1 MLMKSM
7 LVKRPSWRVNKI
19 WNYDMQIVI
28 HALCMHTNYM
38 TDIHISLFFP
48 WIFKV
53 RKLKGIFS
61 SFAQFHILPWTSV
74 ADNYKLW
81 YNRRL
86 RKCTFSFI
94 WYIFSH
100 KTQMSCINIPLNT
113 YTNLSLIKKYNWLFY
128 YYINDGNSVHVPTI
142 RCKKKWF

>member
-1 MLMKSM
+1 M
-7 LVKRPSWRVNKI
+7 NEI
-19 WNYDMQIVI
+19 WNYDMQIVM
-28 HALCMHTNYM
+28 HASCMHTNYM
-38 TDIHISLFFP
+38 TDIHILLFFP
-48 WIFKV
+48 WILKV
-53 RKLKGIFS
+53 CKLKGIFS
-61 SFAQFHILPWTSV
+61 SFVQFHILPWTSV

-113 YTNLSLIKKYNWLFY
+113 WTNLSFIKYNWLLY

-142 RCKKKWF
+142 RYKKKWF